1 MIYNIIILNCNTK
14 HITNTFA
21 FVRIGLYAAKMCTY
35 MYQLSRSIKER
46 YYMSQ
51 LILLTH
57 MFKSYSPINSQFIV
71 SNILMN
77 RITYTLRF
85 INMYVMYVSIC
96 DLENAGMY
104 V

>member
-1 MIYNIIILNCNTK
+1 
-14 HITNTFA
+14 
-21 FVRIGLYAAKMCTY
+21 
-35 MYQLSRSIKER
+35 
-46 YYMSQ
+46 MSQ